1 MPLIYNQRTASGAV
15 VGVWQIAES
24 AAELMQLLPLDSD
37 QLSLLNSFTR
47 ETRKCEWLASRLVLM
62 SIIGQNVKLGY
73 RHNGAPFLEDFDGF
87 ISLSHTKGYAA
98 AIYHPSQPVGIDI
111 EYPSDRVLKVT
122 DRFLSAEEQAF
133 IPFSEATIY
142 QTVCWCAKEAMYK
155 WWGRSNV
162 TFNTDIR
169 VHPFA
174 IVDELFAVRAQV
186 KDASWCDLSLKALV
200 NPGFVLVFNDSIEDY
215 VP

>member
-24 AAELMQLLPLDSD
+24 AAELMLLLPLDDD
-37 QLSLLNSFTR
+37 QLALLNSFSR

-62 SIIGQNVKLGY
+62 GIMGQNVKLGY
-73 RHNGAPFLEDFDGF
+73 RHNGAPFLENAQGF
-87 ISLSHTKGYAA
+87 ISLSHTKGFAA

-122 DRFLSAEEQAF
+122 DRFLSADEQAF
-133 IPFSEATIY
+133 IPVSEATVY

-162 TFNTDIR
+162 TFNTDLR
-169 VHPFA
+169 LESFVVANEVFA
-174 IVDELFAVRAQV
+174 IRAQA
-186 KDASWCDLSLKALV
+186 KDTALCDLSLMALV
-200 NPGFVLVFNDSIEDY
+200 NTEFVLVFTE
-215 VP
+215 